1 MRGEE
6 SQADD
11 TYQVSTEE
19 NFPKS
24 RKHIYTDISN
34 TQNTKQN
41 QKNLPIEKK
50 KKTVPRAHHGQNTK

>member
-50 KKTVPRAHHGQNTK
+50 KNSP